1 MLYLSVKSIYLA
13 LKKIQTPEGKLE
25 HTTGR
30 AANGLANH
38 YFYKQKF
45 SVTPEQIQ
53 KKNLTT
59 DQISELSVLNMIILF
74 LICFLNWKVLLTK
87 ILMR

>member
-53 KKNLTT
+53 KK
-59 DQISELSVLNMIILF
+59 I
-74 LICFLNWKVLLTK
+74 
-87 ILMR
+87 